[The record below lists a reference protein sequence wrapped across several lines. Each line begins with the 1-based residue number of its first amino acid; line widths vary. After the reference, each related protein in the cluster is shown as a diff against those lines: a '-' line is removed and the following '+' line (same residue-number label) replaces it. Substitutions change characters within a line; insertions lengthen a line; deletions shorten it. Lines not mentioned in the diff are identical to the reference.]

1 MCLSFVTLKRAPVS
15 FLGMMVRYDKPEPGV
30 TINTGKKKK

>member
-15 FLGMMVRYDKPEPGV
+15 FLGVMVSGMINQNPGSP
-30 TINTGKKKK
+30 